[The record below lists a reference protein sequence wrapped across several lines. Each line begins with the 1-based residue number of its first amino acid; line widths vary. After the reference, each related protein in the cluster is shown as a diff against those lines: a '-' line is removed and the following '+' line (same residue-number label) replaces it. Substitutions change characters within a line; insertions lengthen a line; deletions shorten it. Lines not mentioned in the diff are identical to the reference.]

1 MSHTEFNFGD
11 FLRVLKKWLALV
23 IILPV
28 IAGSGAF
35 AYFYVTYVPQFTA
48 TAIVACSA
56 KQTSSGNIDGSTL
69 STSKEV
75 AKTFKYMM
83 TQSTTLQDA
92 ADILHENEEIEYNA
106 YNAGTLAGMISITQV
121 EDTYLLN
128 VSATASNRIVAR
140 DVANAVADASVN
152 LAGEDGDLG
161 FGQIAVIR
169 RADVPSVENG
179 TGISIKVAL
188 LNRCPERAFRA
199 LAIGIVFLLYVTDD
213 RIKTQEDIL
222 RSYNVP
228 VLGVIPPESVQ

>member
-1 MSHTEFNFGD
+1 MF
-11 FLRVLKKWLALV
+11 KKWLALV

-56 KQTSSGNIDGSTL
+56 RQTSSGNIDGSTL

-92 ADILHENEEIEYNA
+92 ADILHENEVIEYSA
-106 YNAGTLAGMISITQV
+106 YNAGTLAGMISVTQV

-140 DVANAVADASVN
+140 DVANASVN

-179 TGISIKVAL
+179 TSISIKVAL
-188 LNRCPERAFRA
+188 ATLVGLA

>member
-1 MSHTEFNFGD
+1 MSHSDFNLGD

-23 IILPV
+23 IVLPV

-35 AYFYVTYVPQFTA
+35 AYFYATYIPQYTA

-56 KQTSSGNIDGSTL
+56 KQVSSGNIDGSTL

-75 AKTFKYMM
+75 AKSFKYMI

-92 ADILHENEEIEYNA
+92 ADILHESEMDYSG
-106 YNAGTLAGMISITQV
+106 YNAGTLAGLVSVTQV
-121 EDTYLLN
+121 EDTYFLN
-128 VSATASNRIVAR
+128 ISATAANKFVAR

-161 FGQIAVIR
+161 FGQISVLR
-169 RADVPSVENG
+169 RAEIPTVENG
-179 TGISIKVAL
+179 TSVGLKVAL
-188 LNRCPERAFRA
+188 ATLIGLA
-199 LAIGIVFLLYVTDD
+199 LAIGIVFILYITDD

-228 VLGVIPPESVQ
+228 VLGVIPPETMQ

>member
-11 FLRVLKKWLALV
+11 FLRVFKKWLALV

-56 KQTSSGNIDGSTL
+56 RQTSSGNIDGSTL

-140 DVANAVADASVN
+140 DVANAVAD
-152 LAGEDGDLG
+152 
-161 FGQIAVIR
+161 
-169 RADVPSVENG
+169 VPSVENG
-179 TGISIKVAL
+179 TSISIKVAL
-188 LNRCPERAFRA
+188 ATLVGLA

>member
-140 DVANAVADASVN
+140 DVANAVAEASVN

-188 LNRCPERAFRA
+188 ATLVGLA

-228 VLGVIPPESVQ
+228 VLGVIPPESVR

>member
-1 MSHTEFNFGD
+1 
-11 FLRVLKKWLALV
+11 
-23 IILPV
+23 
-28 IAGSGAF
+28 
-35 AYFYVTYVPQFTA
+35 
-48 TAIVACSA
+48 
-56 KQTSSGNIDGSTL
+56 
-69 STSKEV
+69 
-75 AKTFKYMM
+75 MM

-179 TGISIKVAL
+179 TSISIKVAL
-188 LNRCPERAFRA
+188 ATLVGLA

>member
-140 DVANAVADASVN
+140 DVANAVA
-152 LAGEDGDLG
+152 E
-161 FGQIAVIR
+161 
-169 RADVPSVENG
+169 VPSVENG
-179 TGISIKVAL
+179 TSISIKVAL
-188 LNRCPERAFRA
+188 ATLVGLA

>member
-1 MSHTEFNFGD
+1 
-11 FLRVLKKWLALV
+11 
-23 IILPV
+23 
-28 IAGSGAF
+28 
-35 AYFYVTYVPQFTA
+35 
-48 TAIVACSA
+48 
-56 KQTSSGNIDGSTL
+56 
-69 STSKEV
+69 
-75 AKTFKYMM
+75 
-83 TQSTTLQDA
+83 
-92 ADILHENEEIEYNA
+92 
-106 YNAGTLAGMISITQV
+106 MISITQV

-179 TGISIKVAL
+179 TSISIKVAL
-188 LNRCPERAFRA
+188 ATLVGLA

>member
-140 DVANAVADASVN
+140 DVANAVADASVKRHRHFHKSCACDACR
-152 LAGEDGDLG
+152 AGSCDRNRFSSVCDRRQDKDPGRYSSLLQRSG
-161 FGQIAVIR
+161 TRRYSARVRAVEGR
-169 RADVPSVENG
+169 GCNG
-179 TGISIKVAL
+179 CKQTC
-188 LNRCPERAFRA
+188 R
-199 LAIGIVFLLYVTDD
+199 
-213 RIKTQEDIL
+213 
-222 RSYNVP
+222 
-228 VLGVIPPESVQ
+228 

>member
-1 MSHTEFNFGD
+1 MAVDLGM
-11 FLRVLKKWLALV
+11 LA
-23 IILPV
+23 
-28 IAGSGAF
+28 
-35 AYFYVTYVPQFTA
+35 TYVSAFNTKYAKNFKNAALKEEQFKEQIIEIFKEIDKGLSFLYGQKA
-48 TAIVACSA
+48 TDRQFFDAFYREA
-56 KQTSSGNIDGSTL
+56 KAR
-69 STSKEV
+69 V
-75 AKTFKYMM
+75 TFSFEE
-83 TQSTTLQDA
+83 STTLQDA

-188 LNRCPERAFRA
+188 ATLVGLA